1 MCFLFTML
9 DNPPDLLKEKI
20 SAKLVSFKDERLNH
34 SAAWAEA
41 KPRVLLAATAAP
53 S

>member
-34 SAAWAEA
+34 SAAWADA
-41 KPRVLLAATAAP
+41 KPEVLLAATAAP